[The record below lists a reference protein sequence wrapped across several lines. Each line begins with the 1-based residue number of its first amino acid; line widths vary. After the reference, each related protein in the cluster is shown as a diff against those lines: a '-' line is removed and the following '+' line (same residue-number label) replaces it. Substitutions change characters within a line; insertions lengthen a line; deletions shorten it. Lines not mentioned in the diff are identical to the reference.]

1 MGKFQN
7 LENTILGNW
16 KILYRVKDNNSGKK
30 PVTMWRCECL
40 VCGKQ
45 YDVRANAL
53 KSGAST
59 QCVSCSYKYRT
70 YNKRKSNEYIEKNDY
85 IVGVLNNGERFYID
99 KENYDEISKFYWTKM
114 KNGYLYT
121 RHNKELFYLHR
132 LIMNSELKNSDK
144 NENYIDHINHNK
156 LDNRKCNLRVVSK
169 SENQRN
175 RVPTNNEY
183 NVSGVYYAEGAQKY
197 VARIHVENQK
207 ISLGCFEKLE
217 DAIKARKEAEEKYF
231 GEYSYDNSMKYSI
244 DKKI

>member
-85 IVGVLNNGERFYID
+85 IVG
-99 KENYDEISKFYWTKM
+99 S
-114 KNGYLYT
+114 
-121 RHNKELFYLHR
+121 
-132 LIMNSELKNSDK
+132 S
-144 NENYIDHINHNK
+144 
-156 LDNRKCNLRVVSK
+156 
-169 SENQRN
+169 
-175 RVPTNNEY
+175 
-183 NVSGVYYAEGAQKY
+183 
-197 VARIHVENQK
+197 
-207 ISLGCFEKLE
+207 
-217 DAIKARKEAEEKYF
+217 
-231 GEYSYDNSMKYSI
+231 
-244 DKKI
+244 